1 MRTAEAAPPAARL
14 SVGTLNLWG
23 VWADWPGRLS
33 VLLRRLPAVAPDV
46 LALQEVVV
54 GSSFHQSETLA
65 ELLGY
70 PHACFLAGHREPQ
83 GTEGLAVLS
92 RHPLRPRA
100 PMSLPASA
108 PRRRVLQA
116 DVTPAPGAVVRV
128 RCAHTVGAPGAVQD
142 AQVRALLEQPC
153 HGPTVLLGD
162 LNQELS
168 QFSEQLARSGL
179 DSAVPASA
187 PPSWPT
193 SAQEFRRAWTANLGA
208 PPHFPLAPRRL
219 DHILV
224 HGLHG
229 VSAAVEPLGDGDRFG
244 SDHALVLADLVVPAA

>member
-1 MRTAEAAPPAARL
+1 VRTADAAPPAARL

-54 GSSFHQSETLA
+54 GASFHQSETLA
-65 ELLGY
+65 ELLDY

-83 GTEGLAVLS
+83 GTEGLALLS
-92 RHPLRPRA
+92 RHPLRLQA
-100 PMSLPASA
+100 PMPLPASV
-108 PRRRVLQA
+108 PRRRVLQV

-128 RCAHTVGAPGAVQD
+128 RCAHTVGPPGAVQD

-153 HGPTVLLGD
+153 CGPTVLLAD

-168 QFSEQLARSGL
+168 QFSGQLARSGL
-179 DSAVPASA
+179 ASAVPASA
-187 PPSWPT
+187 PPSWPM
-193 SAQEFRRAWTANLGA
+193 SAQEFRRAWTANLGT

-224 HGLHG
+224 HALHS
-229 VSAAVEPLGDGDRFG
+229 VSAAVEPLADGDRYG
-244 SDHALVLADLVVPAA
+244 SDHALVRAELVVPAA

>member
-1 MRTAEAAPPAARL
+1 VPTAEAAQPAARL

-54 GSSFHQSETLA
+54 GARVHQAETLA

-70 PHACFLAGHREPQ
+70 PHACFLAGHQEPQ
-83 GTEGLAVLS
+83 GIEGLALLS

-100 PMSLPASA
+100 PLALPASA

-116 DVTPAPGAVVRV
+116 DVTPAPGVVVRV
-128 RCAHTVGAPGAVQD
+128 RCAHTVGPPGAVQD
-142 AQVRALLEQPC
+142 AQVRALLGQPC
-153 HGPTVLLGD
+153 PGPTVLLGD
-162 LNQELS
+162 FNQELW
-168 QFSEQLARSGL
+168 QFSAHLVASPFA
-179 DSAVPASA
+179 SAVPDSA
-187 PPSWPT
+187 PASWPM
-193 SAQEFRRAWTANLGA
+193 SAEAFRRAWTANLGT

-224 HGLHG
+224 HRLQG
-229 VSAAVEPLGDGDRFG
+229 VRSAVEPLADGAAFG
-244 SDHALVLADLVVPAA
+244 SDHALVRADLVAVA